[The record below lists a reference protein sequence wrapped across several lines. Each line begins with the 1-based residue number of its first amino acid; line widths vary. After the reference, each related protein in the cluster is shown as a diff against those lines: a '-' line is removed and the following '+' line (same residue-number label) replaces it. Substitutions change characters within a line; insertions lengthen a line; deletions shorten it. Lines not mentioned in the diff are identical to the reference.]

1 MPKLDALL
9 RKYKERTEC
18 DPVEPV
24 ELKVLARLR
33 GRETGSVRAITA
45 RPVFRPAAMATG
57 FFIGLVAVG
66 LAPVTITATA
76 SPQELAVFAPDA
88 SNLPS
93 TWFGRTTK

>member
-18 DPVEPV
+18 DPIAPV

-33 GRETGSVRAITA
+33 GREMGSVRAIAA
-45 RPVFRPAAMATG
+45 RPVFRPTAMAAG
-57 FFIGLVAVG
+57 FIMGLIAVG
-66 LAPVTITATA
+66 LAPATITATA
-76 SPQELAVFAPDA
+76 APPELAVFASDA